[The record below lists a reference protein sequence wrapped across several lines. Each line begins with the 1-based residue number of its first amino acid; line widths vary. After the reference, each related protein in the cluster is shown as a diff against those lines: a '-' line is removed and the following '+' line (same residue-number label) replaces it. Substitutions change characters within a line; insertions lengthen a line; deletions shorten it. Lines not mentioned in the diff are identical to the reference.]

1 MPVADQGAVFDLGYA
16 PHEGE
21 RLGRRGAAL
30 ALYRDGLRRV
40 LGLRRKAR
48 KKVLPLFLIAL
59 AVTPALFFLAFSVL
73 LGDFADETDF
83 FDHAVYFDLTGSV
96 ALVFVALAAAELIVP
111 DRVHGTMAIYASRP
125 LAPTDYLTWRAVSLA
140 TVAFGFLWL
149 PHVVLYLGDA
159 WVSGDG
165 FGMFLAD
172 NVDVVWQTA
181 LSSGAYLL
189 GFAPLAFLIAAF
201 SKRSS
206 VAAAVFIGGVTISG
220 PTSRSLIESGFDGFG
235 LGALQHH
242 PGVVKDW
249 IMGADTHSWIPLDAG
264 FEPVVSL
271 LVMAAVALLCGV
283 IVHRRYRRAA

>member
-1 MPVADQGAVFDLGYA
+1 MDQGAVFDLGYA

-21 RLGRRGAAL
+21 RLGRRGAIF

-48 KKVLPLFLIAL
+48 RKVLPVFLIAL
-59 AVTPALFFLAFSVL
+59 ALMPALFFLAFSVL
-73 LGDFADETDF
+73 LGDFAPDTDF

-96 ALVFVALAAAELIVP
+96 ALVFIALAAAELIVP
-111 DRVHGTMAIYASRP
+111 DRVHGTMAVYSSRP
-125 LAPTDYLTWRAVSLA
+125 LAPTDYLAWRGASLA

-149 PHVVLYLGDA
+149 PHLVLYLGNA

-165 FGMFLAD
+165 FGTFLLD
-172 NVDVVWQTA
+172 NIDTLWQTGLA
-181 LSSGAYLL
+181 STGYLL
-189 GFAPLAFLIAAF
+189 GFAPLGFMVAAF
-201 SKRSS
+201 SARTS

-220 PTSRSLIESGFDGFG
+220 PTSRSLIESGFDVFG

-271 LVMAAVALLCGV
+271 AVMVAIALVAVLV
-283 IVHRRYRRAA
+283 VHRRYRKAV

>member
-1 MPVADQGAVFDLGYA
+1 VTDQGAVFDLGYA

-21 RLGRRGAAL
+21 RLGRRGATM

-40 LGLRRKAR
+40 LGLRRRAR
-48 KKVLPLFLIAL
+48 KKVLPFFLIAL
-59 AVTPALFFLAFSVL
+59 ALMPALFFLAFSVL
-73 LGDFADETDF
+73 LGDFAEDTTF

-111 DRVHGTMAIYASRP
+111 DRVHGTMAVYASRP
-125 LAPTDYLTWRAVSLA
+125 LAPTDYLLWRGASLA

-149 PHVVLYLGDA
+149 PHVVLYLGNA

-165 FGMFLAD
+165 FGTFLWD
-172 NVDVVWQTA
+172 NIDTAWQTA
-181 LSSGAYLL
+181 LASGAYLV
-189 GFAPLAFLIAAF
+189 GFAPLAFLVAAF
-201 SKRSS
+201 SKRAS

-220 PTSRSLIESGFDGFG
+220 PTTRSLIESGFDVFG

-249 IMGADTHSWIPLDAG
+249 VMNEDTHSWIPLDAG
-264 FEPVVSL
+264 FEPIVSL
-271 LVMAAVALLCGV
+271 LVMAAIAVLSAV
-283 IVHRRYRRAA
+283 VVQRRYRKAV